1 MHLVSKCW
9 RHFCSRLKHA
19 SCVAAEFLLS
29 NDKRMLI
36 ELLCFS
42 LFSRIKRHSFE
53 QPLPFFLLAMDVSFL
68 GLTAK
73 KYALGQLSHVE
84 VLNSDL
90 TLGMVSKNQLM
101 QTHEEVWKHIT
112 GPTRERLS
120 RHLQSEGPAI
130 SEEAFARAALLY
142 AWIYLK
148 KYSAWREP
156 EWEMGVDSE
165 AWNQVL
171 QTAFKLFE
179 SSARFE

>member
-1 MHLVSKCW
+1 MPLVWLQSFCFQMISKCSLS
-9 RHFCSRLKHA
+9 CCA
-19 SCVAAEFLLS
+19 SHYSQESCCIHSS
-29 NDKRMLI
+29 NLFF
-36 ELLCFS
+36 FS
-42 LFSRIKRHSFE
+42 L
-53 QPLPFFLLAMDVSFL
+53 AMAVSFL

-84 VLNSDL
+84 VLNSDW

-101 QTHEEVWKHIT
+101 QTHEEVWKHIA
-112 GPTRERLS
+112 GPTKERLS

-130 SEEAFARAALLY
+130 SEEAFARAACLY
-142 AWIYLK
+142 AYIYLK
-148 KYSAWREP
+148 KHSAWKEP

-165 AWNQVL
+165 AWNQAL